1 MADPALGT
9 KQICPNCT
17 AKFYDLG
24 KRPAHCPRC
33 AFEFDPEEAIRTR
46 RSRVRTTAPD
56 YEDTDEEAE
65 DQVKAK
71 VQAEDEDEEPEVITP
86 EIDEVVVDDTLLVDE
101 DEDLDPADPARVGA
115 GADAVDMDIE
125 DADLVDD
132 ADDDDVPF
140 LEDDDDA
147 DFDEEI
153 DGLPG
158 ADDEDR

>member
-24 KRPAHCPRC
+24 RRPAHCPRC
-33 AFEFDPEEAIRTR
+33 GFEFDQEEVIRTR

-65 DQVKAK
+65 DQVKDKA
-71 VQAEDEDEEPEVITP
+71 VSDEDEEEPEVVTP
-86 EIDEVVVDDTLLVDE
+86 EIDEVVADDTLITEE
-101 DEDLDPADPARVGA
+101 DEDLDPADPARVA
-115 GADAVDMDIE
+115 PDTVDMDIE

-132 ADDDDVPF
+132 DADDVPF
-140 LEDDDDA
+140 LEDDEDA

-158 ADDEDR
+158 EEDEDH